1 MHASSLFVLAG
12 AASVLATQTTTSTST
27 MTAYITLTKCDA
39 SHPDCPLYT
48 PTTSSSVAVSTSSS
62 AVPSS
67 SSAAPVYSVQ
77 AHQNT
82 TVASYPT
89 AQHNAT
95 APKYTVSGTAPVT
108 LQTSAP
114 HNTPTQGSSYPT
126 TAPSPTP
133 IPETSAAG
141 AVSLASGL
149 LAGALAAVAAL
160 LV

>member
-12 AASVLATQTTTSTST
+12 AAAVMATQTTTSTST
-27 MTAYITLTKCDA
+27 MTAYVTLTKCDA
-39 SHPDCPLYT
+39 AHPDCPLHT
-48 PTTSSSVAVSTSSS
+48 STSSAAVSTSS
-62 AVPSS
+62 AAAPSS
-67 SSAAPVYSVQ
+67 SAPAPAYSVQ

-95 APKYTVSGTAPVT
+95 KPKYTMSGTAPIT
-108 LQTSAP
+108 IQTSIPADA
-114 HNTPTQGSSYPT
+114 PTQGESYPT
-126 TAPSPTP
+126 AAPSPSP

-141 AVSLASGL
+141 AVSLRSGL
-149 LAGALAAVAAL
+149 LVAALGAVAAA